1 MKRIDKVYEKLRDI
15 CLKQLKNDGKISG
28 CSAIDL
34 AKELSIHRS
43 NASSDL
49 NKLFKDGKVSKIEG
63 KPVLYCIKSDELNKN
78 INPIE
83 TTDAFSRVIGSNLSL
98 KNAVQQAKAAIMYPP
113 HGLHTL
119 ILGETGTGKSMFAET
134 MYEYAKEIG
143 RLKTNA
149 PFITFN
155 CADYA
160 NNPQLL
166 MAQLFGVKKGAYT
179 GADRDKVGIVEKADK
194 GILFL
199 DEVHR
204 LPPEGQEM
212 LFYLMDKGMFRHLGE
227 TDAQHKVD
235 VLIICATTENVES
248 ILLKTFTRRIPMVI
262 NLPSLKERTYEERY
276 EIIKNFMI
284 DEASVIKNDIFI
296 TSNALK
302 AFLLYDC
309 PNNIGQLK
317 SDIKLCAAKAYL
329 GFMMNRDKE
338 VVIHT
343 EDLPQYIKKGLF
355 KYKEEKDKI
364 DKFIR
369 DDKIRFSTEQKAII
383 PSEDNKAFN
392 FYEALEEKRRSL
404 EEKGISEK
412 DIKLIMS
419 LDIETYLK
427 RYINEAKRYNL
438 EELYKVVDKRIVD
451 IVDNFL
457 NHARKILKRDFSEK
471 TLYGLSM
478 HVASSIE
485 RILSGKKIENHQLDD
500 IKRIYKDEFEVS
512 KELKKLIERE
522 FDIEVP
528 EDEVGFITM
537 FLCLDIKQEK
547 DDEKVS
553 VIVAMHGESTATS
566 IADVSNRLLGEN
578 FVVGY
583 NMPLDQKPEIA
594 LNNLC
599 DLIKKTNKGKGV
611 LLLVDMGSLVFF
623 GDMVYEKT
631 GIPVK
636 TVEMAST
643 PMVLEA
649 GRKALLNASLDEVYD
664 SALNL
669 SPYIGRIYK
678 DNFEIQNGFKND
690 VIITACITGEG
701 TALKLKS
708 ILEKKLDLKSAGIDI
723 ITLNIEDKR
732 EFKRKLQNIKREK
745 NILAVVS
752 AFDPDDDTVKYIS
765 TTDIFDNQKL
775 SSLKVIIDS
784 RDALDTIN
792 NMKEIIAENV
802 DIDADK
808 YIKAFKEF
816 YLNIAGNKV
825 SLDNDK
831 IIGLILHLACAIE
844 RVLKG
849 GELIRI
855 KNCKS
860 IIEDNASKYE
870 MIKNS
875 IKPVNEAF
883 NVTLSDDEYVSIMMI
898 VFSL

>member
-83 TTDAFSRVIGSNLSL
+83 TDAFSRVIGSNLSL

-119 ILGETGTGKSMFAET
+119 LLGETGTGKSMLAET

-262 NLPSLKERTYEERY
+262 NLPSLKERSYEERF

-296 TSNALK
+296 TSNAMK

-343 EDLPQYIKKGLF
+343 EDLPQYIKRGLF

-364 DKFIR
+364 DKFIK
-369 DDKIRFSTEQKAII
+369 DDKIRFSTDKNDII
-383 PSEDNKAFN
+383 SSEGSKAFN

-457 NHARKILKRDFSEK
+457 NHARKILKREFSEK

-547 DDEKVS
+547 DEEKVS

-678 DNFEIQNGFKND
+678 DNFEIQNDFKND

-723 ITLNIEDKR
+723 IPLNIEDKR
-732 EFKRKLQNIKREK
+732 EFKRKLQNIKTEK
-745 NILAVVS
+745 NVLAVVS
-752 AFDPDDDTVKYIS
+752 AFDPGDDTLKYIS
-765 TTDIFDNQKL
+765 TTDVFDNRKL
-775 SSLKVIIDS
+775 SSLKAMIDS

-860 IIEDNASKYE
+860 IIENNASKYE

>member
-15 CLKQLKNDGKISG
+15 CLKQLKNDGEISG

-83 TTDAFSRVIGSNLSL
+83 TDAFSRVIGSNLSL

-119 ILGETGTGKSMFAET
+119 LLGETGTGKSMLAET

-262 NLPSLKERTYEERY
+262 NLPSLKERTYEERF

-512 KELKKLIERE
+512 KELKKLIEKE
-522 FDIEVP
+522 FDIDVP

-566 IADVSNRLLGEN
+566 IADVSNILLGEN

-623 GDMVYEKT
+623 GDMIYEKT

-752 AFDPDDDTVKYIS
+752 AFDPGDDTLKYIS
-765 TTDIFDNQKL
+765 TTDIFDNRKL
-775 SSLKVIIDS
+775 SSLKAMIDS

-816 YLNIAGNKV
+816 YLNIAENKV

-860 IIEDNASKYE
+860 IIEKNTSKYE
-870 MIKNS
+870 MIKTAV
-875 IKPVNEAF
+875 KPVNEAF
-883 NVTLSDDEYVSIMMI
+883 NVTLSDDEYVSIMKI
-898 VFSL
+898 IYSL

>member
-1 MKRIDKVYEKLRDI
+1 MKRIDKVYEKLKEI
-15 CLKQLKNDGKISG
+15 CLRQLKNDGMITG

-34 AKELSIHRS
+34 SNELNIHRA
-43 NASSDL
+43 NVSSDL
-49 NKLFKDGKVSKIEG
+49 NKMYKDGKIDKIEG
-63 KPVLYCIKSDELNKN
+63 KPVLFSIRQAELAKN
-78 INPIE
+78 LNTVE
-83 TTDAFSRVIGSNLSL
+83 EDAFKKIIGSNLSL

-143 RLKTNA
+143 RIKTNA
-149 PFITFN
+149 PFVTFN

-179 GADRDKVGIVEKADK
+179 GADKDKIGIVEKADK

-212 LFYLMDKGMFRHLGE
+212 LFYLIDKGMFRHLGE
-227 TDAQHKVD
+227 TDVQHKVD

-262 NLPSLKERTYEERY
+262 NLPSLKERTYEERF

-284 DEASVIKNDIFI
+284 DEASIIKNDISI

-329 GFMMNRDKE
+329 GFMMNRDRE

-343 EDLPQYIKKGLF
+343 EDLPQYIKRGLF

-364 DKFIR
+364 DKFVK
-369 DDKIRFSTEQKAII
+369 DDKIMFSIDKMDII
-383 PSEDNKAFN
+383 ASEDSKSFN
-392 FYEALEEKRRSL
+392 FYEALEEKRKSL
-404 EEKGISEK
+404 EKKGINED
-412 DIKLIMS
+412 DIKLIMN

-427 RYINEAKRYNL
+427 RYIDEAKRYNL

-457 NHARKILKRDFSEK
+457 NHAGKMLKREFSEK

-485 RILSGKKIENHQLDD
+485 RISSGKKIENHQLDD

-547 DDEKVS
+547 DEEKVS

-566 IADVSNRLLGEN
+566 IADVSNRLLGDN

-664 SALNL
+664 SAVNL

-678 DNFEIQNGFKND
+678 DNFEMQNGFKND

-708 ILEKKLDLKSAGIDI
+708 ILEKKLNLKSAGIDI
-723 ITLNIEDKR
+723 IPLNIEDKR

-745 NILAVVS
+745 NVLAVVS
-752 AFDPDDDTVKYIS
+752 AFDPGDDTLKYIS
-765 TTDIFDNQKL
+765 PTDVFDNRKL
-775 SSLKVIIDS
+775 SSLKVMIDS
-784 RDALDTIN
+784 KDALETID

-802 DIDADK
+802 NIDAGK
-808 YIKAFKEF
+808 YINAFKEF
-816 YLNIAGNKV
+816 YLNIAENNV
-825 SLDNDK
+825 TLDNDK

-844 RVLKG
+844 RVLNS

-855 KNCKS
+855 KNCKT
-860 IIEDNASKYE
+860 IIENNTSKYE
-870 MIKNS
+870 MIKTAV
-875 IKPVNEAF
+875 KPVNEAF
-883 NVTLSDDEYVSIMMI
+883 NVTLSDDECVSIMKI
-898 VFSL
+898 IYSL

>member
-83 TTDAFSRVIGSNLSL
+83 TDAFSRVIGSNLSL

-119 ILGETGTGKSMFAET
+119 LLGETGTGKSMLAET

-212 LFYLMDKGMFRHLGE
+212 LFYLIDKGMFRRLGE
-227 TDAQHKVD
+227 TDIQHKVD

-262 NLPSLKERTYEERY
+262 NLPSLKERTYEERF

-343 EDLPQYIKKGLF
+343 EDLPQYIKRGLF

-364 DKFIR
+364 DKFIK

-404 EEKGISEK
+404 EEKGISEN

-457 NHARKILKRDFSEK
+457 NHAGKMLKRDFSEK

-512 KELKKLIERE
+512 KELKKSIEKE
-522 FDIEVP
+522 FDIEIP

-547 DDEKVS
+547 DEEKVS

-678 DNFEIQNGFKND
+678 DNFQIQNGFKND

-723 ITLNIEDKR
+723 IPLNIEDKR

-752 AFDPDDDTVKYIS
+752 AFDPGDDTLKYIS
-765 TTDIFDNQKL
+765 TTDVFDNRKL
-775 SSLKVIIDS
+775 CSLKAMIDS

-792 NMKEIIAENV
+792 NMKKIIAENV

-808 YIKAFKEF
+808 YINAFKEF
-816 YLNIAGNKV
+816 YLNMAENKV

-860 IIEDNASKYE
+860 IMEDNASKYE

-883 NVTLSDDEYVSIMMI
+883 NVSLSDDEYVSIMKI
-898 VFSL
+898 IYSL

>member
-15 CLKQLKNDGKISG
+15 CLKQLKNDGEISG

-83 TTDAFSRVIGSNLSL
+83 TDAFSRVIGSNLSL

-343 EDLPQYIKKGLF
+343 EDLPQYIKRGLF

-364 DKFIR
+364 DKFIK

-404 EEKGISEK
+404 EEKGISEN

-457 NHARKILKRDFSEK
+457 NHAGKMLKREFSEK

-485 RILSGKKIENHQLDD
+485 RISSGKKIENHQLDD

-547 DDEKVS
+547 DEEKVS

-611 LLLVDMGSLVFF
+611 LLLVDMGSLAFF

-649 GRKALLNASLDEVYD
+649 GRKALLNASLEEVYD

-752 AFDPDDDTVKYIS
+752 AFDPGDDTLKYIS
-765 TTDIFDNQKL
+765 TTDIFDNRKL
-775 SSLKVIIDS
+775 SYLKAMIDS

-816 YLNIAGNKV
+816 YLNIAENKV

-883 NVTLSDDEYVSIMMI
+883 NVTLSDDEYVSIMKI
-898 VFSL
+898 IYSL

>member
-1 MKRIDKVYEKLRDI
+1 MKRIDKVYEKLKEI
-15 CLKQLKNDGKISG
+15 CLRQLKNDGVIKG

-34 AKELSIHRS
+34 SNELNIHRA
-43 NASSDL
+43 NVSSDL
-49 NKLFKDGKVSKIEG
+49 NKMYKDGKIDKIEG
-63 KPVLYCIKSDELNKN
+63 KPVLFSIRQDELTKN
-78 INPIE
+78 LNTVE
-83 TTDAFSRVIGSNLSL
+83 DDAFKKIIGSNLSL

-143 RLKTNA
+143 RIKTNA
-149 PFITFN
+149 PFVAFN

-179 GADRDKVGIVEKADK
+179 GADKDKIGIVEKADK

-212 LFYLMDKGMFRHLGE
+212 LFYLIDKGMFRHLGE
-227 TDAQHKVD
+227 TDAQHKAD

-262 NLPSLKERTYEERY
+262 NLPSLKERTYEERF

-284 DEASVIKNDIFI
+284 DEASIIKNDISI

-343 EDLPQYIKKGLF
+343 EDLPQYIKRGLF

-364 DKFIR
+364 DKFVK
-369 DDKIRFSTEQKAII
+369 DDKIMFSIDKMDII
-383 PSEDNKAFN
+383 PSEDSKSFN
-392 FYEALEEKRRSL
+392 FYEALEEKRKSL
-404 EEKGISEK
+404 EKKGINED
-412 DIKLIMS
+412 DIKLIMN

-427 RYINEAKRYNL
+427 RYIDEAKRYNL

-457 NHARKILKRDFSEK
+457 NHAGKMLKREFSEK

-485 RILSGKKIENHQLDD
+485 RISSGKKIENHQLDD

-547 DDEKVS
+547 DEEKVS

-678 DNFEIQNGFKND
+678 DNFEMQNGFKND

-723 ITLNIEDKR
+723 IPLNIEDKR

-745 NILAVVS
+745 NVLAVVS
-752 AFDPDDDTVKYIS
+752 AFDPGDDTVKYIS
-765 TTDIFDNQKL
+765 TTDVFDNRKL
-775 SSLKVIIDS
+775 RSLKAMIDS
-784 RDALDTIN
+784 RDALETID

-802 DIDADK
+802 NIDAGK
-808 YIKAFKEF
+808 YINAFKEF
-816 YLNIAGNKV
+816 YLNIAENNV
-825 SLDNDK
+825 TLDNDK

-844 RVLKG
+844 RVLND

-860 IIEDNASKYE
+860 IIENNTSKYE
-870 MIKNS
+870 MIKTAV
-875 IKPVNEAF
+875 KPVNEAF
-883 NVTLSDDEYVSIMMI
+883 DMALSDDEYVSIMMI

>member
-83 TTDAFSRVIGSNLSL
+83 TDAFSRVIGSNLSL

-343 EDLPQYIKKGLF
+343 EDLPQYIKRGLF

-364 DKFIR
+364 DKFIK

-404 EEKGISEK
+404 EEKGISEN

-457 NHARKILKRDFSEK
+457 NHAGKMLKRDFSEK

-678 DNFEIQNGFKND
+678 DNFEMQNGFKND

-708 ILEKKLDLKSAGIDI
+708 ILERKLDLKSAGIDI
-723 ITLNIEDKR
+723 IPLNIEDKR
-732 EFKRKLQNIKREK
+732 EFKRKLQNIKTEK

-752 AFDPDDDTVKYIS
+752 AFDPGDDTLKYIS
-765 TTDIFDNQKL
+765 TTDVFDNRKL
-775 SSLKVIIDS
+775 SSLKAMIDS

-808 YIKAFKEF
+808 YINAFKEF
-816 YLNIAGNKV
+816 YLNMAENKV

-860 IIEDNASKYE
+860 IIEKNISRYE
-870 MIKNS
+870 IIKNS
-875 IKPVNEAF
+875 LKPVNEAF

>member
-83 TTDAFSRVIGSNLSL
+83 TDAFSRVIGSNLSL

-119 ILGETGTGKSMFAET
+119 LLGETGTGKSMFAET

-179 GADRDKVGIVEKADK
+179 GADKDKIGIVEKADK

-212 LFYLMDKGMFRHLGE
+212 LFYLIDKGMFRRLGE
-227 TDAQHKVD
+227 TDIQHKVD

-262 NLPSLKERTYEERY
+262 NLPSLKERTYEERF

-343 EDLPQYIKKGLF
+343 EDFPQYIKRGLF

-364 DKFIR
+364 DKFIK
-369 DDKIRFSTEQKAII
+369 DDKIRFSTDKNDII
-383 PSEDNKAFN
+383 SSEGSKAFN

-404 EEKGISEK
+404 EEKGISEN

-512 KELKKLIERE
+512 KELKKLIKRE

-664 SALNL
+664 SVLNL

-732 EFKRKLQNIKREK
+732 EFKRKLQNIKTEK

-752 AFDPDDDTVKYIS
+752 AFDPGDDTLKYIS
-765 TTDIFDNQKL
+765 TTDIFDNRKL
-775 SSLKVIIDS
+775 SSLKAMIDS

-816 YLNIAGNKV
+816 YLNIAENNV
-825 SLDNDK
+825 ILDNDK

-844 RVLKG
+844 RVLNG

-860 IIEDNASKYE
+860 IIENNTSKYE
-870 MIKNS
+870 MIKTAV
-875 IKPVNEAF
+875 KPVNEAF
-883 NVTLSDDEYVSIMMI
+883 KVSLSDDEYVSIMKI
-898 VFSL
+898 IYSL

>member
-83 TTDAFSRVIGSNLSL
+83 TDAFSRVIGSNLSL

-119 ILGETGTGKSMFAET
+119 LLGETGTGKSMLAET

-179 GADRDKVGIVEKADK
+179 GADKDKIGIVEKADK

-212 LFYLMDKGMFRHLGE
+212 LFYLIDKGMFRRLGE
-227 TDAQHKVD
+227 TDIQHKVD

-262 NLPSLKERTYEERY
+262 NLPSLKERTYEERF

-343 EDLPQYIKKGLF
+343 EDFPQYIKRGLF

-364 DKFIR
+364 DKFIK
-369 DDKIRFSTEQKAII
+369 DDKIRFSTDKNDII
-383 PSEDNKAFN
+383 SSEGSKAFN

-732 EFKRKLQNIKREK
+732 EFKRKLQNIKTEK

-752 AFDPDDDTVKYIS
+752 AFDPGDDTLKYIS
-765 TTDIFDNQKL
+765 TTDIFDNRKL
-775 SSLKVIIDS
+775 SSLKAMIDS

-808 YIKAFKEF
+808 YINAFKEF
-816 YLNIAGNKV
+816 YLNIAENKV

-870 MIKNS
+870 MIKTAV
-875 IKPVNEAF
+875 KPVNEAF
-883 NVTLSDDEYVSIMMI
+883 NVTLSDDEYVSIMKI
-898 VFSL
+898 IYSL

>member
-1 MKRIDKVYEKLRDI
+1 MKRIDKVYEKLKDI
-15 CLKQLKNDGKISG
+15 CLKQLKNEGKISG

-83 TTDAFSRVIGSNLSL
+83 TDAFSRVIGSNLSL

-149 PFITFN
+149 LFITFN

-212 LFYLMDKGMFRHLGE
+212 LFYLIDKGMFRRLGE
-227 TDAQHKVD
+227 TDIQHKVD

-262 NLPSLKERTYEERY
+262 NLPSLKERTYEERF

-343 EDLPQYIKKGLF
+343 EDLPQYIKRGLF

-364 DKFIR
+364 DKFIK

-404 EEKGISEK
+404 EEKGISEN

-512 KELKKLIERE
+512 KELKKSIEKE
-522 FDIEVP
+522 FDIEIP

-547 DDEKVS
+547 NEEKVS

-732 EFKRKLQNIKREK
+732 EFKRKLQNIKTEK

-752 AFDPDDDTVKYIS
+752 AFDPGDDTLKYIS
-765 TTDIFDNQKL
+765 TTDIFDNRKL
-775 SSLKVIIDS
+775 SSLKAMIDS

-816 YLNIAGNKV
+816 YLNIAENKV

-860 IIEDNASKYE
+860 IIEKNTSKYE
-870 MIKNS
+870 MIKTAV
-875 IKPVNEAF
+875 KPVNEAF
-883 NVTLSDDEYVSIMMI
+883 NVTLSDDEYVSIMKI
-898 VFSL
+898 IYSL

>member
-1 MKRIDKVYEKLRDI
+1 MKRIDKVYEKLKEI
-15 CLKQLKNDGKISG
+15 CLRQLKNDGMITG

-34 AKELSIHRS
+34 SNELNIHRANVS
-43 NASSDL
+43 GDL
-49 NKLFKDGKVSKIEG
+49 NKMHKDGKIVKIEG
-63 KPVLYCIKSDELNKN
+63 KPVLFSIKQDELNKSLN
-78 INPIE
+78 TVE
-83 TTDAFSRVIGSNLSL
+83 EDAFRKIIGSNLSL

-143 RLKTNA
+143 RIKTNA
-149 PFITFN
+149 PFVTFN

-179 GADRDKVGIVEKADK
+179 GADKDKIGIVEKADK

-212 LFYLMDKGMFRHLGE
+212 LFYLIDKGMFRYLGE
-227 TDAQHKVD
+227 TDVQHKVD

-262 NLPSLKERTYEERY
+262 NLPSLKERTYEERF

-284 DEASVIKNDIFI
+284 DEASIIKNDISI

-329 GFMMNRDKE
+329 GFMMNRDRE

-343 EDLPQYIKKGLF
+343 EDLPQYIKRGLF

-364 DKFIR
+364 DKFVK
-369 DDKIRFSTEQKAII
+369 DDKIMFSIDKMDII
-383 PSEDNKAFN
+383 ASEDSKSFN
-392 FYEALEEKRRSL
+392 FYEALEEKRKSL
-404 EEKGISEK
+404 EKKGINED
-412 DIKLIMS
+412 DIKLIMN

-427 RYINEAKRYNL
+427 RYIDEAKRYNL

-457 NHARKILKRDFSEK
+457 NHAGKMLKREFSEK

-485 RILSGKKIENHQLDD
+485 RISSGKKIENHQLDD

-547 DDEKVS
+547 DEEKVS

-566 IADVSNRLLGEN
+566 IADVSNRLLGGN

-664 SALNL
+664 SAVNL

-678 DNFEIQNGFKND
+678 DNFEMQNGFKND

-708 ILEKKLDLKSAGIDI
+708 ILEKKLNLKSAGIDI
-723 ITLNIEDKR
+723 IPLNIEDKR

-745 NILAVVS
+745 NVLAVVS
-752 AFDPDDDTVKYIS
+752 AFDPGDDTLKYIS
-765 TTDIFDNQKL
+765 TTDVFDNRKL
-775 SSLKVIIDS
+775 NSLKTMIDS
-784 RDALDTIN
+784 RDALETID

-802 DIDADK
+802 DIDAEK

-816 YLNIAGNKV
+816 YLNIAENNV
-825 SLDNDK
+825 TLDNDK

-844 RVLKG
+844 RVLNG

-855 KNCKS
+855 KNCKT
-860 IIEDNASKYE
+860 IIENNTSKYE
-870 MIKNS
+870 MIKTAV
-875 IKPVNEAF
+875 KPVNEAF
-883 NVTLSDDEYVSIMMI
+883 NVTLSDDECVSIMKI
-898 VFSL
+898 IYSL

>member
-15 CLKQLKNDGKISG
+15 CLKQLKNDGEISG

-83 TTDAFSRVIGSNLSL
+83 TDAFSRVIGSNLSL

-119 ILGETGTGKSMFAET
+119 LLGETGTGKSMLAET

-212 LFYLMDKGMFRHLGE
+212 LFYLMDKGMFRRLGE
-227 TDAQHKVD
+227 TDIQHKVD

-343 EDLPQYIKKGLF
+343 EDLPQYIKRGLF

-364 DKFIR
+364 DKFIK

-404 EEKGISEK
+404 EEKGISEN

-522 FDIEVP
+522 FDIDVP

-623 GDMVYEKT
+623 GDMIYEKT

-723 ITLNIEDKR
+723 IPLNIEDKR
-732 EFKRKLQNIKREK
+732 EFKRKLQNIKTEK

-752 AFDPDDDTVKYIS
+752 AFDPGDDTLKYIS
-765 TTDIFDNQKL
+765 TTDIFDNRKL
-775 SSLKVIIDS
+775 SSLKAMIDS

-816 YLNIAGNKV
+816 YLNIAENKV

-860 IIEDNASKYE
+860 IIEKNTSKYE
-870 MIKNS
+870 MIKTAV
-875 IKPVNEAF
+875 KPVNEAF
-883 NVTLSDDEYVSIMMI
+883 NVTLSDDEYVSIMKI
-898 VFSL
+898 IYSL

>member
-83 TTDAFSRVIGSNLSL
+83 TDAFSRVIGSNLSL

-119 ILGETGTGKSMFAET
+119 LLGETGTGKSMLAET

-179 GADRDKVGIVEKADK
+179 GADKDKIGIVEKADK

-212 LFYLMDKGMFRHLGE
+212 LFYLIDKGMFRRLGE
-227 TDAQHKVD
+227 TDIQHKVD

-262 NLPSLKERTYEERY
+262 NLPSLKERTYEERF

-343 EDLPQYIKKGLF
+343 EDLPQYIKRGLF

-364 DKFIR
+364 DKFIK
-369 DDKIRFSTEQKAII
+369 DDKIRFSTDKNDII
-383 PSEDNKAFN
+383 SSEGSKAFN

-404 EEKGISEK
+404 EEKGISEN

-732 EFKRKLQNIKREK
+732 EFKRKLQNIKTEK

-752 AFDPDDDTVKYIS
+752 AFDPGDDTLKYIS
-765 TTDIFDNQKL
+765 TTDVFDNRKL
-775 SSLKVIIDS
+775 SSLKAMIDS

-802 DIDADK
+802 DIDAGK
-808 YIKAFKEF
+808 YINAFKEF
-816 YLNIAGNKV
+816 YLNIAENKV

-860 IIEDNASKYE
+860 IIEKNTSKYE
-870 MIKNS
+870 MIKTAV
-875 IKPVNEAF
+875 KPVNEAF
-883 NVTLSDDEYVSIMMI
+883 NVTLSDDEYVSIMKI
-898 VFSL
+898 IYSL

>member
-1 MKRIDKVYEKLRDI
+1 MKRIDKVYEKLKEI
-15 CLKQLKNDGKISG
+15 CLRQLKNDGVIKG

-34 AKELSIHRS
+34 SNELNIHRA
-43 NASSDL
+43 NVSSDL
-49 NKLFKDGKVSKIEG
+49 NKMYKDGKIDKIEG
-63 KPVLYCIKSDELNKN
+63 KPVLFSIRQDELTKN
-78 INPIE
+78 LNTVE
-83 TTDAFSRVIGSNLSL
+83 DDAFKKIIGSNLSL

-143 RLKTNA
+143 RIKTNA
-149 PFITFN
+149 PFVAFN

-179 GADRDKVGIVEKADK
+179 GADKDKIGIVEKADK

-212 LFYLMDKGMFRHLGE
+212 LFYLIDKGMFRHLGE

-262 NLPSLKERTYEERY
+262 NLPSLKERTYEERF

-284 DEASVIKNDIFI
+284 DEASIIKNDISI

-343 EDLPQYIKKGLF
+343 EDLPQYIKRGLF

-364 DKFIR
+364 DKFVK
-369 DDKIRFSTEQKAII
+369 DDKIMFSIDKMDII
-383 PSEDNKAFN
+383 PSEDSKSFN
-392 FYEALEEKRRSL
+392 FYEALEEKRKSL
-404 EEKGISEK
+404 EKKGINED
-412 DIKLIMS
+412 DIKLIMN

-427 RYINEAKRYNL
+427 RYIDEAKRYNL

-457 NHARKILKRDFSEK
+457 NHAGKMLKREFSEK

-485 RILSGKKIENHQLDD
+485 RISSGKKIENHQLDD

-547 DDEKVS
+547 DEEKVS

-678 DNFEIQNGFKND
+678 DNFEMQNGFKND

-723 ITLNIEDKR
+723 IPLNIEDKR

-745 NILAVVS
+745 NVLAVVS
-752 AFDPDDDTVKYIS
+752 AFDPGDDTVKYIS
-765 TTDIFDNQKL
+765 TTDVFDNRKL
-775 SSLKVIIDS
+775 RSLKAMIDS
-784 RDALDTIN
+784 RDALETID

-802 DIDADK
+802 NIDAGK
-808 YIKAFKEF
+808 YINAFKEF
-816 YLNIAGNKV
+816 YLNIAENNV
-825 SLDNDK
+825 TLDNDK

-844 RVLKG
+844 RVLND

-860 IIEDNASKYE
+860 IIENNTSKYE
-870 MIKNS
+870 MIKTAV
-875 IKPVNEAF
+875 KPVNEAF
-883 NVTLSDDEYVSIMMI
+883 DMALSDDEYVSIMMI

>member
-83 TTDAFSRVIGSNLSL
+83 TDAFSRVIGSNLSL

-119 ILGETGTGKSMFAET
+119 LLGETGTGKSMLAET

-179 GADRDKVGIVEKADK
+179 GADKDKIGIVEKADK

-212 LFYLMDKGMFRHLGE
+212 LFYLIDKGMFRRLGE
-227 TDAQHKVD
+227 TDIQHKVD

-262 NLPSLKERTYEERY
+262 NLPSLKERTYEERF

-664 SALNL
+664 SVLNL

-732 EFKRKLQNIKREK
+732 EFKRKLQNIKTEK

-752 AFDPDDDTVKYIS
+752 AFDPGDDTLKYIS
-765 TTDIFDNQKL
+765 TTDVFDNRKL
-775 SSLKVIIDS
+775 SSLKAMIDS

-808 YIKAFKEF
+808 YINAFKEF
-816 YLNIAGNKV
+816 YLNIAKNKV

-860 IIEDNASKYE
+860 IIEKNTSKYE
-870 MIKNS
+870 MIKTAV
-875 IKPVNEAF
+875 KPVNEAF
-883 NVTLSDDEYVSIMMI
+883 NVTLSDDEYVSIMKI
-898 VFSL
+898 IYSL

>member
-15 CLKQLKNDGKISG
+15 CLKQLKNDGEISG

-83 TTDAFSRVIGSNLSL
+83 TDAFSRVIGSNLSL

-119 ILGETGTGKSMFAET
+119 LLGETGTGKSMLAET

-212 LFYLMDKGMFRHLGE
+212 LFYLIDKGMFRRLGE
-227 TDAQHKVD
+227 TDIQHKVD

-262 NLPSLKERTYEERY
+262 NLPSLKERTYEERF

-343 EDLPQYIKKGLF
+343 EDLPQYIKRGLF

-364 DKFIR
+364 DKFIK

-404 EEKGISEK
+404 EEKGISEN

-732 EFKRKLQNIKREK
+732 EFKRKLQNIKTEK

-752 AFDPDDDTVKYIS
+752 AFDPGDDTLKYIS
-765 TTDIFDNQKL
+765 TTDVFDNRKL
-775 SSLKVIIDS
+775 SSLKAMIDS
-784 RDALDTIN
+784 RDALETID
-792 NMKEIIAENV
+792 NMKEIVAENV
-802 DIDADK
+802 DIDAEK
-808 YIKAFKEF
+808 YIDAFKEF
-816 YLNIAGNKV
+816 YLNIAENNV
-825 SLDNDK
+825 TLDNDK

-844 RVLKG
+844 RVLNG

-860 IIEDNASKYE
+860 IIEKNTSKYE
-870 MIKNS
+870 MIKTAV
-875 IKPVNEAF
+875 KPVNEAF
-883 NVTLSDDEYVSIMMI
+883 NMTLSDDEYVSIMMI

>member
-15 CLKQLKNDGKISG
+15 CLKQLKNDGEISG

-83 TTDAFSRVIGSNLSL
+83 TDAFSRVIGSNLSL

-212 LFYLMDKGMFRHLGE
+212 LFYLIDKGMFRRLGE
-227 TDAQHKVD
+227 TDIQHKVD

-343 EDLPQYIKKGLF
+343 EDLPQYIKRGLF

-364 DKFIR
+364 DKFIK
-369 DDKIRFSTEQKAII
+369 DDKIRFSTDKNDII
-383 PSEDNKAFN
+383 SSEGSKAFN

-404 EEKGISEK
+404 EEKGISEN

-528 EDEVGFITM
+528 EGEVGFITM

-611 LLLVDMGSLVFF
+611 LLLVDMGSLAFF

-678 DNFEIQNGFKND
+678 DNFEMQNGFKND

-732 EFKRKLQNIKREK
+732 EFKRKLQNIKTEK

-752 AFDPDDDTVKYIS
+752 AFDPGDDTLKYIS
-765 TTDIFDNQKL
+765 TTDVFDNRKL
-775 SSLKVIIDS
+775 SSLKAMIDS

-808 YIKAFKEF
+808 YINAFKEF
-816 YLNIAGNKV
+816 YLNIAKNKV

-860 IIEDNASKYE
+860 IIEKNTSKYE
-870 MIKNS
+870 MIKTAV
-875 IKPVNEAF
+875 KPVNEAF

>member
-1 MKRIDKVYEKLRDI
+1 MKRIDKVYDKLREI
-15 CLKQLKNDGKISG
+15 CLKQLKNEGKISG

-34 AKELSIHRS
+34 ANALNIQRT

-49 NKLFKDGKVSKIEG
+49 NKLFKNGKINKIEG
-63 KPVLYCIKSDELNKN
+63 KPVLYSIKFDDLNKN
-78 INPIE
+78 DELIDKDVFNKI
-83 TTDAFSRVIGSNLSL
+83 IGYNLSL

-119 ILGETGTGKSMFAET
+119 ILGETGTGKSMFAEI

-143 RLKTNA
+143 RLKANA

-212 LFYLMDKGMFRHLGE
+212 LFYLIDKGMFRHLGE
-227 TDAQHKVD
+227 TDIQHKVD

-262 NLPSLKERTYEERY
+262 NLPSLKERTYDERY
-276 EIIKNFMI
+276 DIIKSFI
-284 DEASVIKNDIFI
+284 IEEASVIKNDILV
-296 TSNALK
+296 TPNALK
-302 AFLLYDC
+302 ALLLYDC

-317 SDIKLCAAKAYL
+317 SDIKLCSAKAYL
-329 GFMMNRDKE
+329 GFMMNRDND
-338 VVIHT
+338 VCIHT
-343 EDLPQYIKKGLF
+343 EDLPQYIRRGLF
-355 KYKEEKDKI
+355 KYKEEKNDI
-364 DKFIR
+364 DKFIK
-369 DDKIRFSTEQKAII
+369 DDKIRFSTEQKTVIT
-383 PSEDNKAFN
+383 SDNSKTFN

-404 EEKGISEK
+404 EEKGISEN

-500 IKRIYKDEFEVS
+500 IKRIYRDEFKVS
-512 KELKKLIERE
+512 KELKDSIEKE
-522 FDIEVP
+522 FNIVIP

-537 FLCLDIKQEK
+537 FLCLDIRQEK
-547 DDEKVS
+547 DDEKVT

-566 IADVSNRLLGEN
+566 ITDVSNRLLGEN
-578 FVVGY
+578 FVIGY

-594 LNNLC
+594 FNNLC
-599 DLIKKTNKGKGV
+599 DLIRKTNKGKGV

-649 GRKALLNASLDEVYD
+649 GRKALLNATLDEVYD

-723 ITLNIEDKR
+723 IPLNIEDKR

-752 AFDPDDDTVKYIS
+752 AFDPGDDTLKYIS
-765 TTDIFDNQKL
+765 TTDIFDNRKL
-775 SSLKVIIDS
+775 CSLKAMIDS

-808 YIKAFKEF
+808 YINAFKEF
-816 YLNIAGNKV
+816 YLNIAENKV

>member
-1 MKRIDKVYEKLRDI
+1 MKRIDKVYEKLKEI
-15 CLKQLKNDGKISG
+15 CLRQLKNDGMITG

-34 AKELSIHRS
+34 SNELNIHRA
-43 NASSDL
+43 NVSSDL
-49 NKLFKDGKVSKIEG
+49 NKMYKDGKIDKIEG
-63 KPVLYCIKSDELNKN
+63 KPVLFSIRQAELAKN
-78 INPIE
+78 LNTVE
-83 TTDAFSRVIGSNLSL
+83 EDAFKKIIGSNLSL

-143 RLKTNA
+143 RIKTNA
-149 PFITFN
+149 PFVTFN

-179 GADRDKVGIVEKADK
+179 GADKDKIGIVEKADK

-212 LFYLMDKGMFRHLGE
+212 LFYLIDKGMFRHLGE
-227 TDAQHKVD
+227 TDVQHKVD

-262 NLPSLKERTYEERY
+262 NLPSLKERTYEERF

-284 DEASVIKNDIFI
+284 DEASIIKNDISI

-329 GFMMNRDKE
+329 GFMMNRDRE

-343 EDLPQYIKKGLF
+343 EDLPQYIKRGLF

-364 DKFIR
+364 DKFVK
-369 DDKIRFSTEQKAII
+369 DDKIMFSIDKMDII
-383 PSEDNKAFN
+383 ASDDSKSFN
-392 FYEALEEKRRSL
+392 FYEALEEKRKSL
-404 EEKGISEK
+404 EKKGINED
-412 DIKLIMS
+412 DIKLIMN

-427 RYINEAKRYNL
+427 RYIDEAKRYNL

-457 NHARKILKRDFSEK
+457 NHAGKMLKREFSEK

-485 RILSGKKIENHQLDD
+485 RISSGKKIENHQLDD

-547 DDEKVS
+547 DEEKVS

-566 IADVSNRLLGEN
+566 IADVSNRLLGGN

-664 SALNL
+664 SAVNL

-678 DNFEIQNGFKND
+678 DNFEMQNGFKND

-708 ILEKKLDLKSAGIDI
+708 ILEKKLNLKSAGIDI
-723 ITLNIEDKR
+723 IPLNIEDKR

-745 NILAVVS
+745 NVLAVVS
-752 AFDPDDDTVKYIS
+752 AFDPGDDTVKYIS
-765 TTDIFDNQKL
+765 TTDVFDNRKL
-775 SSLKVIIDS
+775 SSLKAMIDS
-784 RDALDTIN
+784 RDALETID
-792 NMKEIIAENV
+792 NMKEIVAENV
-802 DIDADK
+802 DIDAEK
-808 YIKAFKEF
+808 YIDAFKEF
-816 YLNIAGNKV
+816 YLNIAENNV
-825 SLDNDK
+825 ALDNDK

-844 RVLKG
+844 RVLNG

-860 IIEDNASKYE
+860 IIENNTSKYE
-870 MIKNS
+870 MIKTAV
-875 IKPVNEAF
+875 KPVNEAF
-883 NVTLSDDEYVSIMMI
+883 NVTLSDDECVSLMKII
-898 VFSL
+898 YSL

>member
-83 TTDAFSRVIGSNLSL
+83 TDAFSRVIGSNLSL

-119 ILGETGTGKSMFAET
+119 LLGETGTGKSMLAET

-179 GADRDKVGIVEKADK
+179 GADKDKIGIVEKADK

-212 LFYLMDKGMFRHLGE
+212 LFYLIDKGMFRRLGE
-227 TDAQHKVD
+227 TDIQHKVD

-262 NLPSLKERTYEERY
+262 NLPSLKERTYEERF

-343 EDLPQYIKKGLF
+343 EDFPQYIKRGLF

-364 DKFIR
+364 DKFIK
-369 DDKIRFSTEQKAII
+369 DDKIRFSTDKNDII
-383 PSEDNKAFN
+383 SSEGSKAFN

-404 EEKGISEK
+404 EEKGISEN

-732 EFKRKLQNIKREK
+732 EFKRKLQNIKTEK

-752 AFDPDDDTVKYIS
+752 AFDPGDDTLKYIS
-765 TTDIFDNQKL
+765 TTDVFDNRKL
-775 SSLKVIIDS
+775 SSLKAMIDS

-860 IIEDNASKYE
+860 IIENNTSKYE
-870 MIKNS
+870 MIKTAV
-875 IKPVNEAF
+875 KPVNEAF
-883 NVTLSDDEYVSIMMI
+883 NVTLSDDEYVSIMKI
-898 VFSL
+898 IYSL

>member
-83 TTDAFSRVIGSNLSL
+83 TDAFSRVIGSNLSL

-119 ILGETGTGKSMFAET
+119 LLGETGTGKSMLAET

-179 GADRDKVGIVEKADK
+179 GADKDKIGIVEKADK

-212 LFYLMDKGMFRHLGE
+212 LFYLIDKGMFRRLGE
-227 TDAQHKVD
+227 TDIQHKVD

-262 NLPSLKERTYEERY
+262 NLPSLKERTYEERF

-343 EDLPQYIKKGLF
+343 EDLPQYIKRGLF

-364 DKFIR
+364 DKFIK
-369 DDKIRFSTEQKAII
+369 DDKIRFSTDKNDII
-383 PSEDNKAFN
+383 SSEGSKAFN

-404 EEKGISEK
+404 EEKGISEN

-732 EFKRKLQNIKREK
+732 EFKRKLQNIKTEK

-752 AFDPDDDTVKYIS
+752 AFDPGDDTLKYIS
-765 TTDIFDNQKL
+765 TTDIFDNRKL
-775 SSLKVIIDS
+775 SSLKAMIDS

-816 YLNIAGNKV
+816 YLNIAENKV

-860 IIEDNASKYE
+860 IIEKNTSKYE
-870 MIKNS
+870 MIKTAV
-875 IKPVNEAF
+875 KPVNEAF
-883 NVTLSDDEYVSIMMI
+883 NVTLSDDEYVSIMKI
-898 VFSL
+898 IYSL

>member
-1 MKRIDKVYEKLRDI
+1 MKRIDKVYEKLKEI
-15 CLKQLKNDGKISG
+15 CLRQLKNDGMITG

-34 AKELSIHRS
+34 ANELNIHRA
-43 NASSDL
+43 NVSSDL
-49 NKLFKDGKVSKIEG
+49 NKMYKDGKIVKIEG
-63 KPVLYCIKSDELNKN
+63 KPVLFSIKQDELSKN
-78 INPIE
+78 FNTVE
-83 TTDAFSRVIGSNLSL
+83 EDAFRKIIGSNLSL

-119 ILGETGTGKSMFAET
+119 ILGETGTCKSMFAET

-143 RLKTNA
+143 RIKTNA
-149 PFITFN
+149 PFVAFN

-179 GADRDKVGIVEKADK
+179 GADKDKIGIVEKADK

-212 LFYLMDKGMFRHLGE
+212 LFYLIDKGMFRRLGE

-262 NLPSLKERTYEERY
+262 NLPSLKERTYEERF

-284 DEASVIKNDIFI
+284 DEATIIKNDISI

-343 EDLPQYIKKGLF
+343 EDLPQYIKRGLF

-364 DKFIR
+364 DKFVK
-369 DDKIRFSTEQKAII
+369 DDKIMFSIDKMDII
-383 PSEDNKAFN
+383 ASEDSKSFN
-392 FYEALEEKRRSL
+392 FYEALEEKRKSL
-404 EEKGISEK
+404 EKKGINED
-412 DIKLIMS
+412 DIKLIMN

-427 RYINEAKRYNL
+427 RYIDEAKRYNL

-457 NHARKILKRDFSEK
+457 NHAGKMLKREFSEK

-485 RILSGKKIENHQLDD
+485 RISSGKKIENHQLDD

-512 KELKKLIERE
+512 KELKKLIEKE
-522 FDIEVP
+522 FDIDVP

-537 FLCLDIKQEK
+537 FLCLDKETSDKGERVGI
-547 DDEKVS
+547 V
-553 VIVAMHGESTATS
+553 VAMHGEAAATS
-566 IADVSNRLLGEN
+566 IVEVSNRLLGEN
-578 FVVGY
+578 HAVGY

-594 LNNLC
+594 LNNLTEI
-599 DLIKKTNKGKGV
+599 IKRIDRGRGV
-611 LLLVDMGSLVFF
+611 LLLVDMGSLVLF
-623 GDMVYEKT
+623 GDMIYERT
-631 GIPVK
+631 GIPIK
-636 TVEMAST
+636 TVEMVST

-649 GRKALLNASLDEVYD
+649 TRKALLNAPLDEVYN
-664 SALNL
+664 AAATL
-669 SPYIGRIYK
+669 SSYIGRIYK
-678 DNFEIQNGFKND
+678 DSFKFEEGLKKN

-701 TALKLKS
+701 TAVKLKS
-708 ILEKKLDLKSAGIDI
+708 ILEKNLDLKEKDIDI
-723 ITLNIEDKR
+723 IPIEIENKR
-732 EFKRKLQNIKREK
+732 EFKRKIQNIKAEK

-752 AFDPDDDTVKYIS
+752 AIDPEDESILYIS
-765 TTDIFDNQKL
+765 TKDIFDSNKFSAL
-775 SSLKVIIDS
+775 SNKIRSLNNFD
-784 RDALDTIN
+784 LIN
-792 NMKEIIAENV
+792 NMKDVINENV
-802 DIDADK
+802 DIDAQR
-808 YIKAFKEF
+808 YIQAFKDL
-816 YLNIAGNKV
+816 YV
-825 SLDNDK
+825 SLLNERINLDDD
-831 IIGLILHLACAIE
+831 ILIGLILHLACAVE
-844 RVLKG
+844 RVSKG
-849 GELIRI
+849 EELIHIKDSKNII
-855 KNCKS
+855 KNNLERFN
-860 IIEDNASKYE
+860 IIRKAL
-870 MIKNS
+870 
-875 IKPVNEAF
+875 KPIEENF
-883 NVTLSDDEYVSIMMI
+883 NVNISDDEAANIMKL
-898 VFSL
+898 VYSL

>member
-15 CLKQLKNDGKISG
+15 CLKQLKNDGEISG

-83 TTDAFSRVIGSNLSL
+83 TDAFSRVIGSNLSL

-119 ILGETGTGKSMFAET
+119 LLGETGTGKSMLAET

-179 GADRDKVGIVEKADK
+179 GADKDKIGIVEKADK

-212 LFYLMDKGMFRHLGE
+212 LFYLIDKGMFRRLGE
-227 TDAQHKVD
+227 TDIQHKVD

-262 NLPSLKERTYEERY
+262 NLPSLKERTYEERF

-343 EDLPQYIKKGLF
+343 EDLPQYIKRGLF

-364 DKFIR
+364 DKFIK
-369 DDKIRFSTEQKAII
+369 DDKIRFSTDKNDII
-383 PSEDNKAFN
+383 SSEGSKAFN

-404 EEKGISEK
+404 EEKGISEN

-512 KELKKLIERE
+512 KELKKSIEKE
-522 FDIEVP
+522 FDIEIP

-547 DDEKVS
+547 DEEKVS

-732 EFKRKLQNIKREK
+732 EFKRKLQNIKTEK

-752 AFDPDDDTVKYIS
+752 AFDPGDDTLKYIS
-765 TTDIFDNQKL
+765 TTDVFDNRKL
-775 SSLKVIIDS
+775 SSLKAMIDS

-802 DIDADK
+802 DIDAGK
-808 YIKAFKEF
+808 YINAFKEF
-816 YLNIAGNKV
+816 YLNIAENKV

-883 NVTLSDDEYVSIMMI
+883 NVTLSDDEYVSIMKI
-898 VFSL
+898 IYSL

>member
-1 MKRIDKVYEKLRDI
+1 MKRIDKVYEKLKEI
-15 CLKQLKNDGKISG
+15 CLRQLKNDGVIKG

-34 AKELSIHRS
+34 SNELNIHRA
-43 NASSDL
+43 NVSSDL
-49 NKLFKDGKVSKIEG
+49 NKMYKDGKIDKIEG
-63 KPVLYCIKSDELNKN
+63 KPVLFSIRQDELTKN
-78 INPIE
+78 LNTVE
-83 TTDAFSRVIGSNLSL
+83 DDAFKKIIGSNLSL

-143 RLKTNA
+143 RIKTNA
-149 PFITFN
+149 PFVAFN

-179 GADRDKVGIVEKADK
+179 GADKDKIGIVEKADK

-212 LFYLMDKGMFRHLGE
+212 LFYLIDKGMFRHLGE

-262 NLPSLKERTYEERY
+262 NLPSLKERTYEERF

-284 DEASVIKNDIFI
+284 DEASIIKNDISI

-343 EDLPQYIKKGLF
+343 EDLPQYIKRGLF

-364 DKFIR
+364 DKFVK
-369 DDKIRFSTEQKAII
+369 DDKIMFSIDKMDII
-383 PSEDNKAFN
+383 PSEDSKSFN
-392 FYEALEEKRRSL
+392 FYEALEEKRKSL
-404 EEKGISEK
+404 EKKGINED
-412 DIKLIMS
+412 DIKLIMN

-427 RYINEAKRYNL
+427 RYIDEAKRYNL

-457 NHARKILKRDFSEK
+457 NHAGKMLKREFSEK

-485 RILSGKKIENHQLDD
+485 RISSGKKIENHQLDD

-547 DDEKVS
+547 DEEKVS

-678 DNFEIQNGFKND
+678 DNFEMQNGFKND

-723 ITLNIEDKR
+723 IPLNIEDKR

-745 NILAVVS
+745 NVLAVVS
-752 AFDPDDDTVKYIS
+752 AFDPGDDTVKYIS
-765 TTDIFDNQKL
+765 TTDVFDNRKL
-775 SSLKVIIDS
+775 RSLKAMIDS
-784 RDALDTIN
+784 RDALETID

-802 DIDADK
+802 NIDAGK
-808 YIKAFKEF
+808 YINAFKEF
-816 YLNIAGNKV
+816 YLNIAENNV
-825 SLDNDK
+825 TLDNDK

-844 RVLKG
+844 RVLNG

-860 IIEDNASKYE
+860 IIESNTSKYE
-870 MIKNS
+870 MIKTAV
-875 IKPVNEAF
+875 KPVNETF
-883 NVTLSDDEYVSIMMI
+883 NMALSDDEYVSIMKI
-898 VFSL
+898 IYSL

>member
-15 CLKQLKNDGKISG
+15 CLKQLKNDGEISG

-83 TTDAFSRVIGSNLSL
+83 TDAFSRVIGSNLSL

-212 LFYLMDKGMFRHLGE
+212 LFYLMDKGIFRHLGE

-343 EDLPQYIKKGLF
+343 EDLPQYIKRGLF

-364 DKFIR
+364 DKFIK

-404 EEKGISEK
+404 EEKGISEN

-752 AFDPDDDTVKYIS
+752 AFDPGDDTLKYIS
-765 TTDIFDNQKL
+765 TTDIFDNRKL
-775 SSLKVIIDS
+775 SSLKAMIDS

-816 YLNIAGNKV
+816 YLNIAENKV

-875 IKPVNEAF
+875 LKPVNEAF
-883 NVTLSDDEYVSIMMI
+883 DVSLSDDEYVSIMMI

>member
-1 MKRIDKVYEKLRDI
+1 MKRIDKVYEKLKEI
-15 CLKQLKNDGKISG
+15 CLRQLKNDGMITG

-34 AKELSIHRS
+34 SHELNIHRA
-43 NASSDL
+43 NVSSDL
-49 NKLFKDGKVSKIEG
+49 NKMYKDGKIDKIEG
-63 KPVLYCIKSDELNKN
+63 KPVLFSIRQAELAKN
-78 INPIE
+78 LNTVE
-83 TTDAFSRVIGSNLSL
+83 EDAFRKIIGSNLSL

-143 RLKTNA
+143 RIKTNA
-149 PFITFN
+149 PFVTFN

-179 GADRDKVGIVEKADK
+179 GADKDKIGIVEKADK

-212 LFYLMDKGMFRHLGE
+212 LFYLIDKGMFRHLGE
-227 TDAQHKVD
+227 TDVQHKVD

-262 NLPSLKERTYEERY
+262 NLPLLKERTYEERF

-284 DEASVIKNDIFI
+284 DEASIIKNDISI

-309 PNNIGQLK
+309 SNNIGQLK

-329 GFMMNRDKE
+329 GFMMNRDGE

-343 EDLPQYIKKGLF
+343 EDLPQYIKRGLF

-364 DKFIR
+364 DKFVK
-369 DDKIRFSTEQKAII
+369 DDKIMFSIDKMDII
-383 PSEDNKAFN
+383 ASEDSKSFN
-392 FYEALEEKRRSL
+392 FYEALEEKRKSL
-404 EEKGISEK
+404 EKKGINED
-412 DIKLIMS
+412 DIKLIMN

-427 RYINEAKRYNL
+427 RYIDEAKRYNL
-438 EELYKVVDKRIVD
+438 EELYKVVDKRIVY

-457 NHARKILKRDFSEK
+457 NHAGKMLKREFSEK

-485 RILSGKKIENHQLDD
+485 RISSGKKIENHQLDD

-528 EDEVGFITM
+528 EDEEGFITM

-547 DDEKVS
+547 DEEKVS

-566 IADVSNRLLGEN
+566 IADVSNRLLGDN

-599 DLIKKTNKGKGV
+599 DLIKKTNNGKGV

-664 SALNL
+664 SAVNL

-678 DNFEIQNGFKND
+678 DNFEMQNGFKND

-708 ILEKKLDLKSAGIDI
+708 ILEKKLNLKSAGIDI
-723 ITLNIEDKR
+723 IPLNIEDKR

-745 NILAVVS
+745 NVLAVVS
-752 AFDPDDDTVKYIS
+752 AFDPGDDTLKYIS
-765 TTDIFDNQKL
+765 TTDVFDNRKL
-775 SSLKVIIDS
+775 SSLKAIIDS
-784 RDALDTIN
+784 KDALDTID

-802 DIDADK
+802 DIDAEK
-808 YIKAFKEF
+808 YINAFKEF
-816 YLNIAGNKV
+816 YLNIAENNV
-825 SLDNDK
+825 TLDNDK

-844 RVLKG
+844 RVLNG

-860 IIEDNASKYE
+860 IIENNTSKYE
-870 MIKNS
+870 MIKTAV
-875 IKPVNEAF
+875 KPVNEAF
-883 NVTLSDDEYVSIMMI
+883 NVTLSDDECVNIMKI
-898 VFSL
+898 IYSL